1 MMFECFLNSKLLLLG
16 LIKRKFKLFGKGK
29 LIQFGY
35 LNYKLAIGL
44 SHNFLV
50 RRSILPSPGKVT
62 SGRVVH
68 DIWQWRGQ
76 KTKASV
82 VYLYAPI
89 QNKNN
94 RIYIST
100 TSQIIP
106 NTAVAIRRNEGV
118 NFVIQKGSTLVC
130 SRHFSAADYDDGSA
144 TLNTGAV
151 PSRFDWNSYTT
162 APKKTPVY
170 KRVSARKAE
179 EEDKTQTDRRG
190 TGEHDYA
197 TRPPAG
203 K

>member
-1 MMFECFLNSKLLLLG
+1 MTTAL
-16 LIKRKFKLFGKGK
+16 
-29 LIQFGY
+29 
-35 LNYKLAIGL
+35 IGL

-179 EEDKTQTDRRG
+179 GEDKTRTDRRG

>member
-1 MMFECFLNSKLLLLG
+1 M
-16 LIKRKFKLFGKGK
+16 
-29 LIQFGY
+29 
-35 LNYKLAIGL
+35 GL

-94 RIYIST
+94 RIYMST

-151 PSRFDWNSYTT
+151 PSRFDWNSYTI

-170 KRVSARKAE
+170 KPVSARKAE
-179 EEDKTQTDRRG
+179 GEDKTQTDRRG